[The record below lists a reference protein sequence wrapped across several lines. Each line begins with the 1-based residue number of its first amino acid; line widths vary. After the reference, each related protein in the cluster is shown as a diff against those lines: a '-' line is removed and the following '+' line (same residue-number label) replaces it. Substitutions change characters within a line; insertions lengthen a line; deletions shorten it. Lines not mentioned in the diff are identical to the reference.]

1 MKKTLF
7 RILLIHVAILTFGL
21 NTFAQDVFQSGLPE
35 GAKVRLGK
43 GRIFDAAYSPDGK
56 LLAVASSIGVWLY
69 DAETGEALD
78 LLTMYAA
85 AYVRNIYF
93 SPNGQIL
100 LSRDSNGSAV
110 VWDAVTREYLHHL
123 ASDRWGIYRDA
134 VTREYLHRLGR
145 GGYDIS
151 FSPDGRTVA
160 IASSGD
166 GWGSIRFYDVTTGKH
181 LRTIE
186 DELTAER
193 NDRLNLQGLTTIHL
207 GIYGGVGSLS
217 FSPDGKTLASGHS
230 DGNIRFWSV
239 DTGELLQTVAAHVS
253 GIEKISFH
261 PDGKTLASSGRLDG
275 TIQIWDVNT
284 GELLHTLTGHT
295 GWIYN
300 FSFSPD
306 GKTLASASHDETIRI
321 WNATTGEHLQ
331 TLTGHTGTVYSV
343 SFHPNGRTI
352 ASVSEDAT
360 LRIWNATT
368 GAFLHTLARH
378 TGWIESVSF
387 HPDGRTLASGGQD
400 KTLRIWNV
408 DTNELLHTLT
418 GHTGSVNTVAFHP
431 DGQMLASG
439 SSDHSIRFWDPD
451 TGDPLRTLTGHI
463 GPVSNVAFN
472 PDGRTLASGSA
483 DGSIRIW
490 DVRTGEPLHI
500 LIARATEVTCVAF
513 NPDGRTLASGNRE
526 GTVNIWNVGPGKYL
540 HPMGDA
546 YPVYSIAFSPA
557 STNLPM
563 AFRPVYLVNSIA
575 FSPDGQ
581 SLAIVGG
588 RWSDQ
593 IRIWDV
599 STDEQLLSIT
609 SHSNSM
615 AFSPDGRMLAS
626 GGAYDTSVWDAA
638 TGERLHRLSYWPA
651 LVNSGYTRQ
660 AHSISFSPDGRT
672 LASGIED
679 GTVLLWEITPAPVAE
694 ERIPEDVN
702 ADGNVNIQDLVL
714 VAANLG
720 ETGQNTADVNGDGT
734 VNVLDLTR
742 VAGALGTAAGA
753 PSDWERNLAFT
764 PTRKQVSEWL
774 EQARQMNITDPTF
787 QRGFL
792 MLERLL
798 ASLTPKETV
807 LLPNYPNPFNPETW
821 IPYQLSEP
829 VAVDITIYSA
839 DGQLVRRLSFGYQP
853 AGRYES
859 RSRAAY
865 WDGRNETGELVA
877 SGLYFY
883 TLTAGEFSE
892 TRKMLIRK

>member
-1 MKKTLF
+1 MKSINIF
-7 RILLIHVAILTFGL
+7 FQRCLIYFGILTFAVNASAEAL
-21 NTFAQDVFQSGLPE
+21 SQSNLPD
-35 GAKVRLGK
+35 GAKARLGK

-56 LLAVASSIGVWLY
+56 LLAVASSLGIWLY
-69 DAETGEALD
+69 AAETGEALD
-78 LLTMYAA
+78 LLTMSGA
-85 AYVRNIYF
+85 AYVRNVYF

-100 LSRDSNGSAV
+100 LSRDSNGSAF
-110 VWDAVTREYLHHL
+110 VWDAVTREYLHRL
-123 ASDRWGIYRDA
+123 ESDRWGIYRDA

-145 GGYDIS
+145 GGYDIA

-160 IASSGD
+160 VASSD
-166 GWGSIRFYDVTTGKH
+166 AGWGSIHFYDVVTGEH

-186 DELTAER
+186 DEQTAER
-193 NDRLNLQGLTTIHL
+193 NDRLNLQGLTTIHA

-217 FSPDGKTLASGHS
+217 FRPDSKMLASGHS

-239 DTGELLQTVAAHVS
+239 DTGELLKTFAAHAS
-253 GIEKISFH
+253 GVEFVAFH

-275 TIQIWDVNT
+275 TLRIWDADT

-295 GWIYN
+295 GWIHSL
-300 FSFSPD
+300 SFRPD
-306 GKTLASASHDETIRI
+306 GKTLASTSHDETIRI
-321 WNATTGEHLQ
+321 WDATTGEHLH
-331 TLTGHTGTVYSV
+331 TLTGHTDAVYSV
-343 SFHPNGRTI
+343 SFHPNGKTI

-400 KTLRIWNV
+400 KTLRIWDV

-451 TGDPLRTLTGHI
+451 TGDPLRILTGHV
-463 GPVSNVAFN
+463 GPVSSVVFA

-500 LIARATEVTCVAF
+500 LIARATEITCVAF
-513 NPDGRTLASGNRE
+513 SPDGRTVASGNLE
-526 GTVNIWNVGPGKYL
+526 GMVNIWNAGTVKSL
-540 HPMGDA
+540 HPLMGDA
-546 YPVYSIAFSPA
+546 YPVYSIAFSP
-557 STNLPM
+557 
-563 AFRPVYLVNSIA
+563 
-575 FSPDGQ
+575 DGQ
-581 SLAIVGG
+581 SLALVGG
-588 RWSDQ
+588 RWSNQ
-593 IRIWDV
+593 IRIWNV
-599 STDEQLLSIT
+599 RTDEQLLLIK

-615 AFSPDGRMLAS
+615 AFSRDGRMLAS
-626 GGAYDTSVWDAA
+626 GGNNNTSVWDAT
-638 TGERLHRLSYWPA
+638 TGERLHRLDHP
-651 LVNSGYTRQ
+651 Q
-660 AHSISFSPDGRT
+660 AHSISFHPDGRT

-679 GTVLLWEITPAPVAE
+679 GTVLLWEITPLPVAV

-702 ADGNVNIQDLVL
+702 GDGIVNIQDLVM

-734 VNVLDLTR
+734 VNVLDLTQ
-742 VAGALGTAAGA
+742 VAGALGSAAGA
-753 PSDWERNLAFT
+753 PFM
-764 PTRKQVSEWL
+764 PTSEQVSEWL

-787 QRGFL
+787 QRGIL
-792 MLERLL
+792 MLEKLL
-798 ASLTPKETV
+798 ASLTPKETA
-807 LLPNYPNPFNPETW
+807 LLANYPNPFNPETW
-821 IPYQLSEP
+821 IPYQLSES
-829 VAVDITIYSA
+829 VTVDITIYSA
-839 DGQLVRRLSFGYQP
+839 DGQLVQRFSFGDQP

-883 TLTAGEFSE
+883 TLTAGKFSE

>member
-35 GAKVRLGK
+35 GAKARLGK

-78 LLTMYAA
+78 LLTMSSA
-85 AYVRNIYF
+85 AYVRNVYF

-123 ASDRWGIYRDA
+123 GRDRWGIYRDA

-160 IASSGD
+160 VASSDD
-166 GWGSIRFYDVTTGKH
+166 GWGSIHFYDVVTGEH
-181 LRTIE
+181 LRTIN
-186 DELTAER
+186 DEQTAER

-217 FSPDGKTLASGHS
+217 FRPDGKTLASGHS
-230 DGNIRFWSV
+230 DGNIRIWSV
-239 DTGELLQTVAAHVS
+239 DTGEMLKTWAAHVS

-261 PDGKTLASSGRLDG
+261 PDGKTLASGGSLDG
-275 TIQIWDVNT
+275 TLRIWDADT

-295 GWIYN
+295 GWIHSI
-300 FSFSPD
+300 SFRPGS
-306 GKTLASASHDETIRI
+306 KTLASTSHDETIRI
-321 WNATTGEHLQ
+321 WDATTGEHLH
-331 TLTGHTGTVYSV
+331 TLTGHTGAVYSV
-343 SFHPNGRTI
+343 SFHPNGKTI

-387 HPDGRTLASGGQD
+387 HPNGHLLASGGQD
-400 KTLRIWNV
+400 KTLRIWDV

-431 DGQMLASG
+431 DGQMLVSG
-439 SSDHSIRFWDPD
+439 SSDHSIRFWHPD
-451 TGDPLRTLTGHI
+451 TGDPLRTLTGHV
-463 GPVSNVAFN
+463 GPVSSVAFN

-490 DVRTGEPLHI
+490 DVISGEPLHT
-500 LIARATEVTCVAF
+500 LIARATEITCVAF
-513 NPDGRTLASGNRE
+513 SPNGRTVASGNLE
-526 GTVNIWNVGPGKYL
+526 GTVNIWHAGTVKYL
-540 HPMGDA
+540 HPFIGEA
-546 YPVYSIAFSPA
+546 HPVY
-557 STNLPM
+557 
-563 AFRPVYLVNSIA
+563 SIA

-581 SLAIVGG
+581 SLALVGG
-588 RWSDQ
+588 RWSNQ

-609 SHSNSM
+609 RESNSM
-615 AFSPDGRMLAS
+615 VFSPDGRMLVS
-626 GGAYDTSVWDAA
+626 GGKYDTSVWDAA
-638 TGERLHRLSYWPA
+638 TGDQLHRLRYP
-651 LVNSGYTRQ
+651 LLLTDGYTRQ
-660 AHSISFSPDGRT
+660 AHSISFHPDGRM

-679 GTVLLWEITPAPVAE
+679 GTVLLWEITPLPAAE
-694 ERIPEDVN
+694 DRMPEDVN
-702 ADGNVNIQDLVL
+702 GDGIVNIQDLVL

-720 ETGQNTADVNGDGT
+720 EIGQNTADINGDGT

-753 PSDWERNLAFT
+753 PSDWKRNLAFT
-764 PTRKQVSEWL
+764 PTREQVSEWL
-774 EQARQMNITDPTF
+774 EQARQMNIANPTF
-787 QRGFL
+787 QRGIL
-792 MLERLL
+792 MLGQLL

-807 LLPNYPNPFNPETW
+807 LLLNYPNPFNPETW

-839 DGQLVRRLSFGYQP
+839 DGQLVRRLSFGYQT

-877 SGLYFY
+877 SGFYFY
-883 TLTAGEFSE
+883 TLTAGSFSE